1 MSKTKEFN
9 TYIELQDEN
18 GNIERHYPYTKYDNI
33 ENIPKA
39 TENLAAPVK
48 LYGGLGEND
57 DGTLTQKLI
66 SEMTSYQKSALLLLA
81 ANAFIIDDENGL
93 TYKIGSKNG
102 KLYLE
107 NTEVSV
113 KEIVEMIAEAAV
125 NTVTGNDNST
135 STSDSTSE
143 EETETTE

>member
-1 MSKTKEFN
+1 MSEFN
-9 TYIELQDEN
+9 EYNSYMEMQDEN
-18 GNIERHYPYTKYDNI
+18 GNVERHYPYTKYENI

-39 TENLAAPVK
+39 TETHAAPVK
-48 LYGGLGEND
+48 LYTSPGNND

-107 NTEVSV
+107 DTDVSV

-125 NTVTGNDNST
+125 NTVTGNGDSST
-135 STSDSTSE
+135 TTE

>member
-1 MSKTKEFN
+1 MSDVKKYN
-9 TYIELQDEN
+9 TYLEMQDED
-18 GNIERHYPYTKYDNI
+18 GNVERHYPYTQYSNI

-39 TENLAAPVK
+39 TDDLAAPVK
-48 LYGGLGEND
+48 LYTQPGTND

-66 SEMTSYQKSALLLLA
+66 SEMTSYEKSALMLLA

-107 NTEVSV
+107 NTDVSV
-113 KEIVEMIAEAAV
+113 KDIVELIAEAAV
-125 NTVTGNDNST
+125 NTVTNTD
-135 STSDSTSE
+135 
-143 EETETTE
+143 TEME

>member
-1 MSKTKEFN
+1 MSEVKEYN
-9 TYIELQDEN
+9 TYLEMQDKD
-18 GNIERHYPYTKYDNI
+18 GSVERHYPFTKYENI

-39 TENLAAPVK
+39 TEELAAPVK
-48 LYGGLGEND
+48 LYTQLGDNV

-66 SEMTSYQKSALLLLA
+66 SEMTSYEKSALMLLA

-107 NTEVSV
+107 NTDVSV
-113 KEIVEMIAEAAV
+113 KEIVELIAEAAV
-125 NTVTGNDNST
+125 NTLTNENT
-135 STSDSTSE
+135 
-143 EETETTE
+143 ETE

>member
-1 MSKTKEFN
+1 MSEFN
-9 TYIELQDEN
+9 EYNSYMEMQDEN
-18 GNIERHYPYTKYDNI
+18 GNVERHYPYTKYENI

-39 TENLAAPVK
+39 TETHAAPVK
-48 LYGGLGEND
+48 LYTSPGDND

-107 NTEVSV
+107 DTDVSV

-125 NTVTGNDNST
+125 NTVTGNGDSST
-135 STSDSTSE
+135 TTE